1 MAKKRSEKMF
11 GRMIRKKREA
21 PVAINVYLD
30 CPTYDRFRAYVAENS
45 LDESN
50 ALINVL

>member
-1 MAKKRSEKMF
+1 
-11 GRMIRKKREA
+11 MIRKKREA
-21 PVAINVYLD
+21 PVVINMFLD
-30 CPTYDRFRAYVAENS
+30 RSTYDRFRAYVAENS